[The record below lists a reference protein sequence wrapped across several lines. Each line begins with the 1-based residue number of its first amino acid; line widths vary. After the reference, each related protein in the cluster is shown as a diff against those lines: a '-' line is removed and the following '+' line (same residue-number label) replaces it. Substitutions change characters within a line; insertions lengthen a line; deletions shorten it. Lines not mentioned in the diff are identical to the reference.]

1 VKVTPAHDP
10 NDFATGERHGLE
22 RINILDE
29 QGRINEAGGAFAGQ
43 DRFAAR
49 KAVLAA
55 LAEKGLRRGE
65 KTHRH
70 AVGHCQRCGTVVEPY
85 LSRQWFVKARPLAEP
100 ALAAVRSG
108 EVRLIPE
115 FWVATYENWLE
126 NILDWCISRQLW
138 WGHRIPAFYCANGHT
153 TVSEGDVS
161 ACGECGALVEQD
173 PDVLDTWFS
182 SALWPHSTLGWP
194 QDSPELRKYYPGNVL
209 STAREIITLWVA
221 RMVLTG
227 MYNLGKVP
235 FHDVYI
241 HAVIQDGQGR
251 PFKKTL
257 GNGFDPVDIIEVYGA
272 DALRYTMAAITTET
286 QDIRMP
292 MKKVKLDDGREM
304 QTSTKY
310 ELGRN
315 FCNKVWNAARFAFMT
330 LTNDAESGTAAPLAK
345 EPRAS
350 ARAVLPKLKLSSLP
364 VEDRWILSRV
374 SRAVVEVQDAL
385 ARFQFSRAVTL
396 ARDFFWDSLCDWYL
410 EMVKSRVREDRQPAE
425 ARQVLAFAL
434 DQALR
439 LLHPFIPFITERLWS
454 QLNELTPRRGLP
466 GLAELDCAKP
476 LIISQYPPVDGWPAL
491 NDPTADAV
499 FDDLQTATRAV
510 RDIRQT
516 RNVPPKQSVDVVIK
530 APPGRLESLRREA
543 DVVRHLA
550 NVGSLTV
557 DADPPKPRNAAT
569 LVIGDLQIFVA
580 DVIDA
585 AAERTRLEKDLTG
598 LDKQIAGLAAKLSN
612 ADFTGRAPA
621 DLVQRE
627 QQRLAELRD
636 KRETVVR
643 TMKELD

>member
-1 VKVTPAHDP
+1 
-10 NDFATGERHGLE
+10 
-22 RINILDE
+22 
-29 QGRINEAGGAFAGQ
+29 
-43 DRFAAR
+43 
-49 KAVLAA
+49 
-55 LAEKGLRRGE
+55 
-65 KTHRH
+65 
-70 AVGHCQRCGTVVEPY
+70 
-85 LSRQWFVKARPLAEP
+85 
-100 ALAAVRSG
+100 
-108 EVRLIPE
+108 
-115 FWVATYENWLE
+115 
-126 NILDWCISRQLW
+126 
-138 WGHRIPAFYCANGHT
+138 
-153 TVSEGDVS
+153 
-161 ACGECGALVEQD
+161 
-173 PDVLDTWFS
+173 
-182 SALWPHSTLGWP
+182 
-194 QDSPELRKYYPGNVL
+194 
-209 STAREIITLWVA
+209 
-221 RMVLTG
+221 
-227 MYNLGKVP
+227 VP

-292 MKKVKLDDGREM
+292 MKKVKLDDGREL
-304 QTSTKY
+304 QTSEKF

-330 LTNDAESGTAAPLAK
+330 LTDDTESGTAAPHAK